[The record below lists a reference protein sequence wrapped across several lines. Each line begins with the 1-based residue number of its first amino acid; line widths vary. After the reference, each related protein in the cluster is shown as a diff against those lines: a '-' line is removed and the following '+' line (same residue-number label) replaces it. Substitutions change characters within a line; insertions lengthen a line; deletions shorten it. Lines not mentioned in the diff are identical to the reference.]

1 VATSR
6 CDPDLDALISRL
18 AGPLLPADRQAFRV
32 AAESALTGCGGEGL
46 AYRIL
51 RDVWRG
57 YFHPPPDDMR
67 REGARHLRPSKLQN
81 LPAVGTDDPRCGA
94 RDRQTG
100 RSAQHFA
107 LHDARPSYRPFP
119 QGPPCC
125 RTVTRIALVS
135 ISACRLQLACS
146 LTRHGLGSQP
156 ACDKSRGRCAAHV
169 AGGKACSCRH
179 CRRREA
185 SA

>member
-1 VATSR
+1 MATSR

-135 ISACRLQLACS
+135 ISACRLHLACP
-146 LTRHGLGSQP
+146 LTRHGSRDRGPCGLGQSAGEP
-156 ACDKSRGRCAAHV
+156 SDKRGRVGWPRLRCD
-169 AGGKACSCRH
+169 RTML
-179 CRRREA
+179 
-185 SA
+185 